1 MKRSIT
7 KRSTCE
13 AHREVP
19 FANVARPRRVKAY
32 RAVRSCLVGGGVSG
46 HPAKGS
52 PLR

>member
-7 KRSTCE
+7 KRFTCE

-19 FANVARPRRVKAY
+19 FDNVARPRRVKAY

-46 HPAKGS
+46 HPGKGS
-52 PLR
+52 APR